1 VGGSTIGRQIRCAL
15 AMVACV
21 SSCACGASPITS
33 ARLEAAIASTFA
45 NLVHVQVSWLGLPP
59 VPPSELA
66 VKASCRKP
74 GVESNLGSYSGSGEW
89 LCTLRWRGPERQ
101 SLRDNYDLFV
111 TPDGCY
117 TATAEGEGL
126 AGPMLKALD
135 GRDVR
140 NLLYAFEGCFDTM

>member
-1 VGGSTIGRQIRCAL
+1 MGGSTIGRQITCAV

-21 SSCACGASPITS
+21 SSGACGSSPITS
-33 ARLEAAIASTFA
+33 ARVEAAVASTFA
-45 NLVHVQVSWLGLPP
+45 NLVRVQVSWLGLPP
-59 VPPSELA
+59 VAPSELA
-66 VKASCRKP
+66 VNVSCRKP
-74 GVESNLGSYSGSGEW
+74 GAESNMGSYSGSGEW
-89 LCTLRWRGPERQ
+89 LCTLRWKGPERQ

-126 AGPMLKALD
+126 AGPMLRAPD

>member
-140 NLLYAFEGCFDTM
+140 NLLYAFEGCFATM